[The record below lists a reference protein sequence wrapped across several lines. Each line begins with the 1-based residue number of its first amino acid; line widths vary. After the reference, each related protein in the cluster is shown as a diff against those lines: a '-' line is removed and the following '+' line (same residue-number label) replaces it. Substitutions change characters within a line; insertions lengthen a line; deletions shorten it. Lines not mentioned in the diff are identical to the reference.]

1 MWTERHTH
9 THIRRQNRIR
19 QTHSLTLLIYVVWLL
34 YMPTNSVRFAS
45 ISNLG
50 ALHCEL
56 WIAHTQIWRPKRTQ
70 ELRRKRITIEIR
82 TPVLS
87 FKRFYLLCILL
98 RVCRLFLF
106 WSFECVRTYVDSW
119 LFVWARIKVA
129 LANENIVVFFCY
141 FQNNN
146 ALHLQNERTFI
157 CVSWAGHIPIFIHMC
172 TNKRQLMECS
182 ILWHSKRFVKCERK
196 KTQRRYLYA
205 KIYIIQL
212 CVWLNE
218 A

>member
-1 MWTERHTH
+1 MCVLSLSLSFVQCGPVQIFIKNILSVKCERHTH

-56 WIAHTQIWRPKRTQ
+56 WIAHTTIWRPRRTQ
-70 ELRRKRITIEIR
+70 ELKRKRITIEIR

-87 FKRFYLLCILL
+87 FKRFYLLWILL

-106 WSFECVRTYVDSW
+106 W
-119 LFVWARIKVA
+119 
-129 LANENIVVFFCY
+129 
-141 FQNNN
+141 
-146 ALHLQNERTFI
+146 
-157 CVSWAGHIPIFIHMC
+157 
-172 TNKRQLMECS
+172 
-182 ILWHSKRFVKCERK
+182 
-196 KTQRRYLYA
+196 
-205 KIYIIQL
+205 
-212 CVWLNE
+212 
-218 A
+218 